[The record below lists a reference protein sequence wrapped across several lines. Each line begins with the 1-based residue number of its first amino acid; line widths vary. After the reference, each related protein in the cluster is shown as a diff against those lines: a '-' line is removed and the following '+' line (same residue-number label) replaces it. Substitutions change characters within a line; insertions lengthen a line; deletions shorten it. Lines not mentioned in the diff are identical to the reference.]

1 MRNSKGFKYMKTAR
15 QSKVEKRAPIA
26 RGTGRRKKAVARIWL
41 RPGKGSIIVNGKV
54 LGDYFD
60 TAITRLDAATALR
73 VTDMTSMYD
82 VEANVAG
89 GGRVAQAGAVRLGI
103 ARALVNAND
112 SLKPTLRVS
121 GLLTVDARNK
131 ERKKYGQR
139 GARRKFQFV
148 KR

>member
-1 MRNSKGFKYMKTAR
+1 MKTTR
-15 QSKVEKRAPIA
+15 QAKTEKRAPIA
-26 RGTGRRKKAVARIWL
+26 RGTGRRKRAVARIWL
-41 RPGKGSIIVNGKV
+41 RPGKGTVTVNGKV

-60 TAITRLDAATALR
+60 TAITRLDAVTPLHI
-73 VTDMTSMYD
+73 TDMTSMYD
-82 VEANVAG
+82 IEANVLG

-103 ARALVNAND
+103 ARALVQANEA
-112 SLKPTLRVS
+112 LKPTLRGN

>member
-1 MRNSKGFKYMKTAR
+1 MKTAR
-15 QSKVEKRAPIA
+15 QAKTEKRAPVA
-26 RGTGRRKKAVARIWL
+26 RGTGRRKRAVARIWL
-41 RPGKGSIIVNGKV
+41 RPGKGTVTVNGKV

-60 TAITRLDAATALR
+60 TAITRLDAVTPLR
-73 VTDMTSMYD
+73 ITDMASMYD
-82 VEANVAG
+82 IDANVLG

-103 ARALVNAND
+103 ARALVQANEA
-112 SLKPTLRVS
+112 LKPTLRGN